1 MGLFIIKDETLF
13 GEVLQ
18 EHPLEIPLTTITL
31 RDIIAARVGE
41 EVRRRSLNMADKFRY
56 LIDIAPEESRL
67 NGAIRKLVKPKPI
80 DPEKPIKAAIEAFR
94 ANAFFVLVGDRQIE
108 SLDEVIPADRQLE
121 VSFVKLTQL
130 IGG

>member
-41 EVRRRSLNMADKFRY
+41 EVRRRSSSTAEKFRY

-67 NGAIRKLVKPKPI
+67 NGAIRKLVKPQPI
-80 DPEKPIKAAIEAFR
+80 DPEKPIRVAMEAFR
-94 ANAFFVLVGDRQIE
+94 ANAFFVLVGDRQVE
-108 SLDEVIPADRQLE
+108 SLDEVIPVDRKLE